1 MRCRLT
7 AFIKLMDIFDILDSA
22 LKLVS
27 ALVGV
32 ALSLHGSIE
41 NSRKLYD
48 VQKTKTTRQKSPL
61 HLEKI
66 QRKITEVRKV
76 PLSKSIDHSCARVA
90 SDLSCA
96 RLSS

>member
-1 MRCRLT
+1 MG
-7 AFIKLMDIFDILDSA
+7 IFDTLKSA

-32 ALSLHGSIE
+32 NLSLHVSIE
-41 NSRKLYD
+41 NSQKLYD

-61 HLEKI
+61 QLEKI

-76 PLSKSIDHSCARVA
+76 PLHKA
-90 SDLSCA
+90 
-96 RLSS
+96 